1 MAATYDAV
9 PESAGHRPGLRSNG
23 SHFTVESLGRYHHP
37 DPRRRRY
44 AEPVDNRREPEM
56 TRRTP

>member
-23 SHFTVESLGRYHHP
+23 SHFTVESLGRYHHSP
-37 DPRRRRY
+37 
-44 AEPVDNRREPEM
+44 
-56 TRRTP
+56 